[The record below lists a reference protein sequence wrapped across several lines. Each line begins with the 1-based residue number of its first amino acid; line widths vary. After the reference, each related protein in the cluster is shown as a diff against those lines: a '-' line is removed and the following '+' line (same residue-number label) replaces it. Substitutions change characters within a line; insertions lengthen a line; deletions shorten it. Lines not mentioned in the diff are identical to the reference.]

1 MKFIRPLVAVC
12 CVAVAAIASTST
24 PRAAQNR
31 KLDFTLINKTGVTI
45 TELYVSPVNVNDWEE
60 DVLGRD
66 VLKNGERIDI
76 QFARGEN
83 TCKWDLKMVD
93 EDDDEGIWKN
103 LDLCTIN
110 EITIMWEN
118 KKPTAIIK

>member
-1 MKFIRPLVAVC
+1 MKYTRSLAVAL
-12 CVAVAAIASTST
+12 CVAATAILFASAPT
-24 PRAAQNR
+24 AEQNR
-31 KLDFTLINKTGVTI
+31 KLDFTLVNKTGVVI
-45 TELYVSPVNVNDWEE
+45 TEIYVSPSDDDEWGE
-60 DVLGRD
+60 DVLGKD

-76 QFARGEN
+76 EFSRKES

-93 EDDDEGIWKN
+93 EDKDEGVWEN

-110 EITIMWEN
+110 ELTIMWEG

>member
-1 MKFIRPLVAVC
+1 MRSVAVAVC
-12 CVAVAAIASTST
+12 AVATAILSASAPS
-24 PRAAQNR
+24 AAPQNR
-31 KLDFTLINKTGVTI
+31 KLDFGLINKTGVVI
-45 TELYVSPVNVNDWEE
+45 TELYVSPSDDDEWGE

-66 VLKNGERIDI
+66 VLKNGERVDI
-76 QFARGEN
+76 EFSRKET
-83 TCKWDLKMVD
+83 TCKWDLKMID
-93 EDDDEGIWKN
+93 EDKDEGVWEN